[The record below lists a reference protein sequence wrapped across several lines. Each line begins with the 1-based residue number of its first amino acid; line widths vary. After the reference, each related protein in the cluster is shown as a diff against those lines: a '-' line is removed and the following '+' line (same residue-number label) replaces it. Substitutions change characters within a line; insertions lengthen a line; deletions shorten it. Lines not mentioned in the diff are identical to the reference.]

1 MARFSKAEREK
12 RIEQAKQLFCKG
24 FDIDTIA
31 EIMSD
36 VAASTVA
43 KWAEKY
49 DFDKLKRSRTIA
61 LSAIRDSIL
70 ESYADV
76 LDGKTPRITPDQAA
90 KYATAFEKF
99 SQHKQVLTYMHE
111 AFELLHEEFMRDM
124 QNAKTKKD
132 RESILLFMRESR
144 NRQDRV
150 LTTLT
155 NKVLGDE

>member
-43 KWAEKY
+43 KWAEQY

-76 LDGKTPRITPDQAA
+76 LEGKTPRITPDQAA

-99 SQHKQVLTYMHE
+99 SQQKQVLMYMYE
-111 AFELLHEEFMRDM
+111 AFDMLCEEFMKDI
-124 QNAKTKKD
+124 QAAKTKKE
-132 RESILLFMRESR
+132 REAIHLFMRESR
-144 NRQDRV
+144 NRQDKV
-150 LTTLT
+150 LTRLT
-155 NKVLGDE
+155 NNVLGNE